1 MTNMSRAFFDCS
13 RDGVR
18 AEDAEKDFSVL
29 AAFASWAIDSNRLA
43 LALDCERFGRLSPHG
58 RTGKRLEQEERVRP
72 RQSVLCLA
80 ESEEDRFMQLAAVL
94 AVGGRAIWPVED
106 GMAELL
112 AGLPGSVREWVALA
126 DVSATTILDF
136 DVALCHGDEDAFQGV
151 LRGISERDGPIVV
164 VLVLPP
170 GSVEIPL
177 NALVVGLSGENPA
190 EATSAESR
198 RLQLLRCR
206 P

>member
-1 MTNMSRAFFDCS
+1 MSRAALDVS
-13 RDGVR
+13 SAGAS
-18 AEDAEKDFSVL
+18 AEDVEVKFSVL
-29 AAFASWAIDSNRLA
+29 ATFASWAIDSDRIA
-43 LALDCERFGRLSPHG
+43 LALDCERFGRLSPRG
-58 RTGKRLEQEERVRP
+58 RAGKRLEQEERVRP
-72 RQSVLCLA
+72 RQGVLCLA
-80 ESEEDRFMQLAAVL
+80 ESDEDRRMQLAAVL
-94 AVGGRAIWPVED
+94 AVGGRAIWPVKD

-112 AGLPGSVREWVALA
+112 AGLPESVRESVALA
-126 DVSATTILDF
+126 DVSATTIMDF

-151 LRGISERDGPIVV
+151 FRGISKRDGPILD

-177 NALVVGLSGENPA
+177 NALVIGLSGENPA

-198 RLQLLRCR
+198 RLHLIRCR